1 MIRHTAARTWSFWKH
16 RSGLGLLFLLLAVVL
31 MACGSGSPG
40 GTGSFPKG
48 KLHVWDVPNA
58 STLPGQIVRGPDGN
72 VWFPAIA
79 YEHFTTNQPS
89 GALGRLAPN
98 GQFHLF
104 PLPAAN
110 SYPTAM
116 TFASDGSIWF
126 IAFQGNGELAPNVD
140 SAPRFTDGFSELGHM
155 TPDGQF
161 HFFLLPAADIS
172 STSIAAGPDGN
183 LWFTENIDDTDAT
196 SQRIGR
202 MTPAGAFT
210 EFAVAAPFGH
220 SYLRQIIAGPDGNLW
235 FSLEGSD
242 ASYNALGAI
251 GKITP
256 QGAITIIPLG
266 TYDTPED
273 MTVGPDH
280 TIWFTT
286 NFEVGRVTP
295 DGHARCLTLIPTRSK
310 GIILDWGAS
319 PAGRMA
325 RSGLPRRMWRLGG

>member
-1 MIRHTAARTWSFWKH
+1 M
-16 RSGLGLLFLLLAVVL
+16 
-31 MACGSGSPG
+31 
-40 GTGSFPKG
+40 
-48 KLHVWDVPNA
+48 
-58 STLPGQIVRGPDGN
+58 TL
-72 VWFPAIA
+72 
-79 YEHFTTNQPS
+79 
-89 GALGRLAPN
+89 
-98 GQFHLF
+98 
-104 PLPAAN
+104 
-110 SYPTAM
+110 
-116 TFASDGSIWF
+116 
-126 IAFQGNGELAPNVD
+126 
-140 SAPRFTDGFSELGHM
+140 
-155 TPDGQF
+155 DGQF

-220 SYLRQIIAGPDGNLW
+220 SYLRQIIAGLDGNLW

-280 TIWFTT
+280 NIWFTT
-286 NFEVGRVTP
+286 NFEVGRVTS
-295 DGHARCLTLIPTRSK
+295 DGHAQMFDPDPHAKQGYHIGLGGITSGPDGALWFATANVKVGRVTTSGSFSYYPLASTTYFDNGTSSLTLGDLK
-310 GIILDWGAS
+310 GIVTGADGALWLTD
-319 PAGRMA
+319 AGQI
-325 RSGLPRRMWRLGG
+325 GQFV